1 MATKKSAETTAS
13 PARTPVINRDPSQKV
28 RVVLEVPQHIFA
40 LYEEQGAK
48 FSREAEDEMVERL
61 RRCVTYTALKP
72 LYLDDDQRRKLEDAL
87 EHNISSAEVAIAQV
101 CTALS
106 IQVGDVGVEIPAQ
119 VARRLSTRVFRGD
132 SYEEMIKRVVLH
144 GLKVHCGM
152 EPA

>member
-1 MATKKSAETTAS
+1 MATKKSADPTATS
-13 PARTPVINRDPSQKV
+13 PRSQVINRDPAQKV

-72 LYLDDDQRRKLEDAL
+72 LYLDDDKRRQLEDAL

-101 CTALS
+101 ISALS
-106 IQVGDVGVEIPAQ
+106 IQVGDVSVPISSQ
-119 VARRLSTRVFRGD
+119 LSRRIASRTFRGET
-132 SYEEMIKRVVLH
+132 YEDVVRRETTK
-144 GLKVHCGM
+144 GLEVFAGM
-152 EPA
+152 RPA